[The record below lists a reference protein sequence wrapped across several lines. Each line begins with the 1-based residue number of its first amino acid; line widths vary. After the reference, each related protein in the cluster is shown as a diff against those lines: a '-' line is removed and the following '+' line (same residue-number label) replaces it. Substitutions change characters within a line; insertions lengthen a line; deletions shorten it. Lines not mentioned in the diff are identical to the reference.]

1 MATKVTIQDIANE
14 LQLSRNTVS
23 KAINNTGVLAD
34 ATREK
39 ILRKAAEMGYKQF
52 AYLPLFQEDAAK
64 AAEPF
69 ILPSDKREIA
79 MLTTQFLSSSHF
91 SSMMLDRF
99 QSEID
104 HLHSGMTIHRIS
116 PIELKEKKLPSSLN
130 IQRTAGIICFEVF
143 DYDYAQM
150 LCDLDVPLLFV
161 DTPVMEMRPSL
172 KADRLYMENRIEIQH
187 AVAHMVQRGKKRIS
201 FAGDKN
207 HCQSFFERY
216 MAYKDAMEYLGLTE
230 GLSTCAM
237 PSGQQ
242 NYPASLYE
250 TIRRFKTMPE
260 AFVCANDFV
269 AMDLVKALNELG
281 YSVPDDIWV
290 CGFDDSQEASYFVP
304 RLTSIHIHE
313 QIMGYTAANLL
324 MTRIEEPSLNYRT
337 VYTETNLI
345 LREST
350 GD

>member
-1 MATKVTIQDIANE
+1 MATKVTIQDIASE

-64 AAEPF
+64 AAPF

-172 KADRLYMENRIEIQH
+172 KADRLYMENRTEIQN
-187 AVAHMVQRGKKRIS
+187 AVVHMAQRGKKRIS

-260 AFVCANDFV
+260 PLSAP
-269 AMDLVKALNELG
+269 MTLL
-281 YSVPDDIWV
+281 PWIW
-290 CGFDDSQEASYFVP
+290 S
-304 RLTSIHIHE
+304 RH
-313 QIMGYTAANLL
+313 
-324 MTRIEEPSLNYRT
+324 
-337 VYTETNLI
+337 
-345 LREST
+345 
-350 GD
+350 